1 MAQLGQWGGLQ
12 LRIDV
17 PPEVQS
23 FIDGVNG
30 IFTVLITAL
39 DLALTVL
46 NIVKAFVSGLLNVVK
61 QLVRELV
68 NFIKNLLL
76 DFRQVGFYAHFGD
89 AELATQ
95 DTTRDVLRGG
105 YAGYQNRMISRLT
118 DRGDLTRPRFSSSSS
133 VVALFFYVGVDLSF
147 IDQLR
152 DASQF
157 NVFFDLVNGLA
168 QLFGANPP
176 FASQSSLPIPTN
188 VAPAYALATSS
199 SPTGSSGG
207 VGIIRATTLAGRT
220 NMVVQWNISPAP
232 SSQPSTGPVI
242 PPDGFL
248 VEVSCFPQG
257 LYAGWLAP
265 VTASTGSPT
274 GGEESRQSYTAGFY
288 TDARNGEPLV
298 IFGGVDSIQIGEN
311 IEYDAAF
318 DGDTLRSGATP
329 LFFADSL
336 TSSKF
341 LNSNVIRKR
350 GDGKYINQR
359 TFYVDSA
366 TVRAQ
371 TWGTA
376 GTYFINI
383 SFDDLPLIAVPDDN
397 GNIDAG
403 AAITPNQVW
412 VRVLSCDD
420 KIKSPT
426 AWKWAPAPHLT
437 PGDSA
442 VSPVTPGPD
451 GAITLSSRGT
461 ASDIIPVTI
470 SRPQTDRYMDALMA
484 AITLALLSR
493 SDLLP
498 PSSSVTGIETNTAL
512 LDSGYTPTGLEAVAA
527 NLVPIVMSDTRG
539 FFQPA
544 GNAPIPFSADLR
556 SRVVAL
562 AQFLV
567 EQQGNPPTTLITT
580 LGPTIDRLLAWR
592 WSDAPEVLA
601 YADTITDPDSYFIFD
616 YTILDVLAQG
626 QDAES
631 GEAEIPCLVTMNT
644 RCLSSLTGTLLTD
657 TQAAA
662 VISTSNISLKY
673 RDGTFG
679 RSVILDVSTAAPV
692 LQSGDGA
699 LWYVRDIV
707 PDSIFDDARTLLQIA
722 GVPQQQPRTGS
733 WLAWRPFVN
742 LDSPLGSLNAV
753 ADEIERWASVVLEG
767 LSGVAD
773 QIVAFINAIEQRIL
787 EIQDLIRRI
796 QRYLNIPL
804 SITIPDAL
812 FLPLVVGG
820 TEGVVTGL
828 ATSTNQPDDGPNVY
842 SGGAVVLM
850 GGLPALVQEL
860 IAALIASAG

>member
-1 MAQLGQWGGLQ
+1 MAQVGQWGGLQ

-23 FIDGVNG
+23 FIDGVNS

-39 DLALTVL
+39 DVALTVL
-46 NIVKAFVSGLLNVVK
+46 NVVKAFVSGLLNVVK
-61 QLVRELV
+61 QLIRELV
-68 NFIKNLLL
+68 NFIKNLIL
-76 DFRQVGFYAHFGD
+76 DFRQVGFYGHFGD

-95 DTTRDVLRGG
+95 DTTRDALRGG
-105 YAGYQNRMISRLT
+105 YAGYQNRMITRLL
-118 DRGDLTRPRFSSSSS
+118 DRGDLTRPSFSSSSS
-133 VVALFFYVGVDLSF
+133 VVALFFYIGVDLSF
-147 IDQLR
+147 VDQLR

-157 NVFFDLVNGLA
+157 NVFLDLVNGLA
-168 QLFGANPP
+168 QLVGLNPP
-176 FASQSSLPIPTN
+176 FTSQSSLPIPTN

-199 SPTGSSGG
+199 SPTGSSSG

-220 NMVVQWNISPAP
+220 NMVVQWNISPSP
-232 SSQPSTGPVI
+232 SNQPSTGPVI

-265 VTASTGSPT
+265 ITAGTGSPT
-274 GGEESRQSYTAGFY
+274 GGDEARQNYTAGFY
-288 TDARNGEPLV
+288 TDARNGEPLL

-318 DGDTLRSGATP
+318 DGESLRSGATP

-336 TSSKF
+336 TTSKL
-341 LNSNVIRKR
+341 LNSNVIQRR

-376 GTYFINI
+376 GTYFTSI
-383 SFDDLPLIAVPDDN
+383 SFDDLPLLAVPNDN
-397 GNIDAG
+397 GNINAG
-403 AAITPNQVW
+403 AAVVPDQVW
-412 VRVLSCDD
+412 VRVISCDD
-420 KIKSPT
+420 KIKSPA
-426 AWKWAPAPHLT
+426 AWRWAPAPHLT

-451 GAITLSSRGT
+451 GAITLASRGT

-484 AITLALLSR
+484 AITLTMLSR

-498 PSSSVTGIETNTAL
+498 PSSSVTGVPVPTAITE
-512 LDSGYTPTGLEAVAA
+512 SGYVPTGLETVAA
-527 NLVPIVMSDTRG
+527 NLVPITMPDTRR
-539 FFQPA
+539 FFQQA
-544 GNAPIPFSADLR
+544 GNAPIPFSVDLR

-580 LGPTIDRLLAWR
+580 LGPTIDRLLTWK
-592 WSDAPEVLA
+592 WSDAPEVREGRTPEALLV
-601 YADTITDPDSYFIFD
+601 FD
-616 YTILDVLAQG
+616 YTMLDVLAQG

-657 TQAAA
+657 TQAASVAA
-662 VISTSNISLKY
+662 VGNIARKY
-673 RDGTFG
+673 RDGSFG
-679 RSVILDVSTAAPV
+679 RSTILDVSAAAPV
-692 LQSGDGA
+692 LQNGEGA

-707 PDSIFDDARTLLQIA
+707 PDSIYDDARTLLQIA
-722 GVPQQQPRTGS
+722 GVPQQQPRTGT

-820 TEGVVTGL
+820 TEGVATGL